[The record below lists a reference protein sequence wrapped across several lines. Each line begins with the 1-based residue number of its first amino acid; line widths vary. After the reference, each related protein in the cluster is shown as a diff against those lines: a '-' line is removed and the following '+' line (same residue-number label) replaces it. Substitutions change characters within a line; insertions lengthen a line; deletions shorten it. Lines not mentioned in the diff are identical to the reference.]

1 MTSSQQQSPLLS
13 KDPPSY
19 YSIYLSSVPPPGLQ
33 ATETST
39 SRSHSIKRYVRR
51 RCAFFQRLIAAT
63 FVAATISTTI
73 MLLLW
78 QLQNLTDP
86 QNNDNDPWFEPD
98 LDLS

>member
-1 MTSSQQQSPLLS
+1 MTTTTSHTPLLS

-19 YSIYLSSVPPPGLQ
+19 YSIYIPVSPN
-33 ATETST
+33 TETSNHAH
-39 SRSHSIKRYVRR
+39 SHNMKRYVKRK
-51 RCAFFQRLIAAT
+51 CAFIQRLIAAT

-86 QNNDNDPWFEPD
+86 QDYDDNPWFDPD
-98 LDLS
+98 LP

>member
-1 MTSSQQQSPLLS
+1 MANSSQLPLLS

-19 YSIYLSSVPPPGLQ
+19 YSIYLPIPPD
-33 ATETST
+33 TETSNT
-39 SRSHSIKRYVRR
+39 PNHNMKRYIRR
-51 RCAFFQRLIAAT
+51 RCAFVQRFIAAT

-86 QNNDNDPWFEPD
+86 QDYDDSPWFDPD
-98 LDLS
+98 LP

>member
-1 MTSSQQQSPLLS
+1 MTTSQPQHPLLS

-19 YSIYLSSVPPPGLQ
+19 YSIYLATVPPPGLSS
-33 ATETST
+33 TETST
-39 SRSHSIKRYVRR
+39 SRTHSIKRYVRR

-98 LDLS
+98 LALS